1 MFLVLSIEMISLPPI
16 AQLAERE
23 TVEANAVIS
32 RSLVRFR
39 LGGFFSTLLK
49 TLFGHTCFFFWGL
62 STNEFSIKRVLAQEV
77 GL

>member
-1 MFLVLSIEMISLPPI
+1 
-16 AQLAERE
+16 
-23 TVEANAVIS
+23 
-32 RSLVRFR
+32 